1 MKKSKLILAF
11 KMALTHFMVG
21 YAIAFYPLFWLFNS
35 SDFIMNYVEELKLEL
50 NNIDKQI
57 ENL

>member
-11 KMALTHFMVG
+11 KMARTHFMVG
-21 YAIAFYPLFWLFNS
+21 YVITFYPLFRLFNP

-57 ENL
+57 DKL

>member
-21 YAIAFYPLFWLFNS
+21 YAITLYPLFWLFNS

-57 ENL
+57 DNL

>member
-11 KMALTHFMVG
+11 KMARTHFMVA
-21 YAIAFYPLFWLFNS
+21 YVIMLYPLFWLFNS

-57 ENL
+57 DKL

>member
-1 MKKSKLILAF
+1 
-11 KMALTHFMVG
+11 MALTHFMVG
-21 YAIAFYPLFWLFNS
+21 YAITLYPLFWLFNS

-50 NNIDKQI
+50 NKIDKQI

>member
-11 KMALTHFMVG
+11 KMARTHFMVG
-21 YAIAFYPLFWLFNS
+21 YVITLYPLFWLFNS
-35 SDFIMNYVEELKLEL
+35 SDFIMNYVEELKIEL

-57 ENL
+57 DNL

>member
-11 KMALTHFMVG
+11 KMARTHFMVG
-21 YAIAFYPLFWLFNS
+21 YAITLYPLFWLFNS

-50 NNIDKQI
+50 INIDKQI